1 MIIIEK
7 TSNFWYNLE
16 ICKDYYMKL
25 KRKIIPRVGQPSRLA
40 NLPRRPTGKVV
51 GGGVILML
59 MVLISSFITDAAVM
73 HAQISDGFSDDVIKT
88 NNYALDLPMEVKN
101 PKEEEREKF
110 LRNIKAELRATQ
122 KELYDVK
129 ANTVDT
135 ERKLTDVHEVITS
148 LSGQLANLSSQMRD
162 TENMIKN
169 VKVQINEKENRIKLL
184 YSDIKMKEVEI
195 LHQKTMLME
204 YLETLYVHENAITDT
219 LSGGQE
225 INIAKLL
232 LSDKAVSEQL
242 QEIKYLNILE
252 QTGHELFDKLEEMV
266 TKLEFEQAYADE
278 QRLKLEGLNRQLEKE
293 RKNLEIQKQAK
304 KNLLQQTRGQEN
316 IYTEMLSESREQQS
330 EIQKDI
336 RALREAMALIQ
347 KKMEELGD
355 DFDPEDFEDL
365 FTGEKISVYEFINA
379 TKDVA
384 YVDFDWPVSNR
395 GGISAYFRDPSYSAV
410 FGVRHN
416 AIDIRVPQETL
427 IKAPADGVV
436 YKAKDNGYGYSYLI
450 LAHEGGYMTVYG
462 HIPTFLVEPGEKVY
476 KGQSIALSGGT
487 PGTKGAGLMT
497 TGPHLHFEVM
507 KGSSYVDPILY
518 LPLDNLPF
526 TLPEKYT
533 DFVSHEPPKGKAV
546 SFTPV
551 N

>member
-1 MIIIEK
+1 
-7 TSNFWYNLE
+7 
-16 ICKDYYMKL
+16 MKL
-25 KRKIIPRVGQPSRLA
+25 NRQIIPKPSRLA
-40 NLPRRPTGKVV
+40 DGEGWPTGKVV
-51 GGGVILML
+51 NGGVILMV
-59 MVLISSFITDAAVM
+59 MVLISSFITNAAVM

-88 NNYALDLPMEVKN
+88 NAYALDMPMEVKN
-101 PKEEEREKF
+101 PKEEQREKF

-129 ANTVDT
+129 SNTIDT
-135 ERKLTDVHEVITS
+135 ERKLTDVHEVISS
-148 LSGQLANLSSQMRD
+148 LSGQLSNLSSQIND

-184 YSDIKMKEVEI
+184 YSDIEMKEVEI
-195 LHQKTMLME
+195 SHQKSMLME
-204 YLETLYVHENAITDT
+204 YLETLYMHENAITDT
-219 LSGGQE
+219 ISDGQE

-232 LSDKAVSEQL
+232 LSDKPVSEQL

-252 QTGHELFDKLEEMV
+252 QTGHELFDKLEEMISE
-266 TKLEFEQAYADE
+266 LEFEQEYVNE
-278 QRLKLEGLNRQLEKE
+278 QRLKLEGLYDELEEEKN
-293 RKNLEIQKQAK
+293 NLEIQKQAK
-304 KNLLQQTRGQEN
+304 QNLLQQTRGKESV
-316 IYTEMLSESREQQS
+316 YTSMLSESREQQMA
-330 EIQKDI
+330 IQEDI
-336 RALREAMALIQ
+336 QTLREAMVLIQ
-347 KKMEELGD
+347 EKMEELGD
-355 DFDPEDFEDL
+355 DFDPEDFDDL
-365 FTGEKISVYEFINA
+365 FTGEKVSVYEFINA
-379 TKDVA
+379 TKDVD
-384 YVDFDWPVSNR
+384 YVEFDWPVSPKR
-395 GGISAYFRDPSYSAV
+395 GISAYFRDPSYSSV

-476 KGQSIALSGGT
+476 RGQSIALSGGT

-497 TGPHLHFEVM
+497 TGAHLHFEVM
-507 KGSSYVDPILY
+507 KGGSYVDPILY

-533 DFVSHEPPKGKAV
+533 AFVSHEPPEGEAM
-546 SFTPV
+546 SFTSPH
-551 N
+551 